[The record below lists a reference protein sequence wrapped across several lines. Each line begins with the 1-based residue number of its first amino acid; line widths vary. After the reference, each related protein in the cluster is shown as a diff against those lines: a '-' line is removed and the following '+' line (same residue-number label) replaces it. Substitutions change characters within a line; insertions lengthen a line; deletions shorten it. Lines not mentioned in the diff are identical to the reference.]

1 MALVDSDEMRRAYTC
16 RNDIS
21 NARIMMD
28 NQKSTEKRAATV
40 WELLATKWNNP
51 DFAPETEVV
60 EELHADFS
68 NPIHIPHSRVA
79 ALSPATP
86 DKVQEKFSMMNGNL
100 VRIVRNWERS
110 GQGDGGIDVEND
122 GDEDGDFGQLSNHSH
137 GALHT
142 RSGFLGTNQP
152 YLLYLWEMLNK
163 YQLLC
168 TAFTELDKKM
178 SSKNG
183 GDGFPSVVNNNRIDD
198 EDNSFYCGSGYCSD
212 TGSSL
217 IVTSRK
223 GKSSSKKKSRLT
235 TPSRDF
241 SSRLDRLAQSNI
253 VASKIDVSSSLLEA
267 EYRTLDMALVDDP
280 HPKKKTKIEEQ
291 MSTVESKI

>member
-1 MALVDSDEMRRAYTC
+1 
-16 RNDIS
+16 
-21 NARIMMD
+21 
-28 NQKSTEKRAATV
+28 
-40 WELLATKWNNP
+40 
-51 DFAPETEVV
+51 
-60 EELHADFS
+60 
-68 NPIHIPHSRVA
+68 VA

-168 TAFTELDKKM
+168 TAFTELD
-178 SSKNG
+178 N
-183 GDGFPSVVNNNRIDD
+183 DD

>member
-1 MALVDSDEMRRAYTC
+1 M
-16 RNDIS
+16 
-21 NARIMMD
+21 
-28 NQKSTEKRAATV
+28 
-40 WELLATKWNNP
+40 
-51 DFAPETEVV
+51 
-60 EELHADFS
+60 
-68 NPIHIPHSRVA
+68 A

-86 DKVQEKFSMMNGNL
+86 DKVQEKLSTMNVNL
-100 VRIVRNWERS
+100 VRIVQNWERS

-122 GDEDGDFGQLSNHSH
+122 GDEDGDFGQLSNCSR
-137 GALHT
+137 GALCT

-183 GDGFPSVVNNNRIDD
+183 GDGVPSVVNNNSIDD
-198 EDNSFYCGSGYCSD
+198 EDNSFYCGTGDCSD
-212 TGSSL
+212 TGSSS
-217 IVTSRK
+217 IVTLRK

-241 SSRLDRLAQSNI
+241 SGSLD
-253 VASKIDVSSSLLEA
+253 
-267 EYRTLDMALVDDP
+267 
-280 HPKKKTKIEEQ
+280 
-291 MSTVESKI
+291 